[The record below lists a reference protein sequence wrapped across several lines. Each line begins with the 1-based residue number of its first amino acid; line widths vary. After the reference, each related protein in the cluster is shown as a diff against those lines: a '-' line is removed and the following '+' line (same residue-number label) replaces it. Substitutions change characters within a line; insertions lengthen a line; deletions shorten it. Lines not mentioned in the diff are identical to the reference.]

1 MAAPPDRLAFGG
13 GRHAA
18 LAVTAA
24 LHVLLAAL
32 FMLRQPER
40 LAEPNA
46 SWIDVIQVAPKR
58 VQAALPAPP
67 PVRQHRVH
75 APAQPTAVAEVPAAA
90 PMADERPGQVA
101 SEAVFPPA
109 EPAPLSAFELARAAA
124 GKADK
129 ELRTAFPERKLL
141 RHKPLTGQQKL
152 AAGIEHS
159 VAPPKFYEPARITK
173 VQDQGGWGRRIE
185 KVQTAFGAYCMT
197 YESNLG
203 GDGRDLFKDSS
214 TQPKMRTCPREE

>member
-13 GRHAA
+13 SRHAA

-40 LAEPNA
+40 QPEPDA
-46 SWIDVIQVAPKR
+46 SWIDVIQVVPKR
-58 VQAALPAPP
+58 VQAAPPAPP
-67 PVRQHRVH
+67 PARQQRIHS
-75 APAQPTAVAEVPAAA
+75 PAQPRAVADAQAAA
-90 PMADERPGQVA
+90 ALPPERPAQVA
-101 SEAVFPPA
+101 SEAVFPLS
-109 EPAPLSAFELARAAA
+109 EPAPRSAFELARAAA

-152 AAGIEHS
+152 AAGIERS

-185 KVQTAFGAYCMT
+185 KVQTAFGTYCMT

-203 GDGRDLFKDSS
+203 GDGREVFEDSS